1 MGGVAILVAGFCRVE
16 VGEAF
21 EAAGAAGGVAGEA
34 AGWANGADARVIVGV
49 V

>member
-1 MGGVAILVAGFCRVE
+1 MGGVAILVAGFGSVE

-21 EAAGAAGGVAGEA
+21 EATEAAGGVAGET
-34 AGWANGADARVIVGV
+34 AGWADGADTRVIVGV

>member
-1 MGGVAILVAGFCRVE
+1 MGDVAILVAGFGSVK

-34 AGWANGADARVIVGV
+34 AGWADGADARVIVGV